1 MAPTRQ
7 GLDVS
12 FCGGTLPHLR
22 VHGRGPEDPLRAG
35 EDRGREQVVPEP
47 DGGPRHRVRGRWGYE
62 DDVCPAGEGDVLDAA
77 RTLPPGLVG
86 VDVVSCRDGE
96 RLFGDEAERCFGG
109 DDPDLV
115 LRLSEA
121 PDHPRR
127 LVRRDATRYPD
138 EYAGHAGSIQRVG
151 EVPSPTRAG
160 QQVSTSACCL
170 LTGDGMMDRR
180 EASQLS
186 AQGEETSQV

>member
-7 GLDVS
+7 RLDVS
-12 FCGGTLPHLR
+12 LCGGALPHLR

-47 DGGPRHRVRGRWGYE
+47 DRGPRHRVRGRGGYE
-62 DDVCPAGEGDVLDAA
+62 DEVGPAGEKDVLDAA
-77 RTLPPGLVG
+77 RAFPPGRVG
-86 VDVVSCRDGE
+86 VDVVSGRDGE
-96 RLFGDEAERCFGG
+96 RLFGDETEGRFGG

-138 EYAGHAGSIQRVG
+138 EHPGHTGSIQRVWK
-151 EVPSPTRAG
+151 VYPSKPAL
-160 QQVSTSACCL
+160 VSWSAICSLTS
-170 LTGDGMMDRR
+170 
-180 EASQLS
+180 
-186 AQGEETSQV
+186 